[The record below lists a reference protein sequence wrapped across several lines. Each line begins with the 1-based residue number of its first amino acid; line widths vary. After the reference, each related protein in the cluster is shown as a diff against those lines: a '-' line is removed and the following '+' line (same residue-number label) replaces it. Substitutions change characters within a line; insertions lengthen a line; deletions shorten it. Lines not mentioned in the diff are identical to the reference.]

1 MRISQEE
8 VESDLILTMFTS
20 TECSPSGKY
29 SLLIG
34 RYSTILSSDWFSSSE
49 VCCSRNSWLAQSN
62 HNHHGLVTVQ
72 KFGDTVNNCR
82 DLEIVIDED
91 DLPSEEVKSDRFKAA
106 VKYHLSGLVVR
117 ESGVIPFNY
126 FGSVVS
132 IQFSVENVEDI
143 SHALNNMRLNSVGDT
158 LITSTP
164 QKHSSNM
171 KKNLSRIF
179 RISSNTHLMFPSPGS
194 VEKSSPR
201 VVGGLG
207 QEMQTISSHARAEL
221 LSPGHKRMVTGILL
235 HGPSGTGKTVLAE
248 SLPHSLGVSMVR
260 VTGPEIF
267 SKFFGET
274 EQRLRDKFDEAKS
287 SSPAILFIDE
297 IDSLAPR

>member
-1 MRISQEE
+1 M
-8 VESDLILTMFTS
+8 VDT
-20 TECSPSGKY
+20 
-29 SLLIG
+29 
-34 RYSTILSSDWFSSSE
+34 YSTILSSDWFSFSE

-126 FGSVVS
+126 FGSVVR
-132 IQFSVENVEDI
+132 IQFSVEDVEDV

-171 KKNLSRIF
+171 KVSRIF
-179 RISSNTHLMFPSPGS
+179 RISSNTHLMFPSPGT

-235 HGPSGTGKTVLAE
+235 HGPSGTGKTLLAE

-274 EQRLRDKFDEAKS
+274 EQKLRDRFDEAKS